1 VRLREGSGQSKKN
14 NALFVAQQLQGLDQ
28 RFIQLF
34 SIDTSSDRHERKGGE
49 SDYRMV
55 KPFEGQDNIKGIEFR
70 RMTPVILRNFNGFAG
85 IPQDI

>member
-55 KPFEGQDNIKGIEFR
+55 NHSKAKIISKVLSSGG
-70 RMTPVILRNFNGFAG
+70 
-85 IPQDI
+85 